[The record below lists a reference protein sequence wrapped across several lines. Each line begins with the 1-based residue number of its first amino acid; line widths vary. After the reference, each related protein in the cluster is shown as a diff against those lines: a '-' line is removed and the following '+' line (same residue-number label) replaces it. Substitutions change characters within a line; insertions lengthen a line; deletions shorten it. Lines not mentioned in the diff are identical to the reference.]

1 MRSPIIP
8 FPKARYSSAFSVKI
22 FLKILF
28 PYKFRLRSDDWFL
41 ATGHIFIKDFLQRFL
56 AKQPPKKHPSN
67 IRWSDDPMIKRRGQ
81 WHHSFCIRPRPTPV
95 NRSSCLCD
103 APLTFN
109 SFNTVL
115 LDSSSSFWKA
125 LLLVTPVI
133 SIIICQTWSSG
144 NSHNRCSSFHK
155 EARYHPY
162 ACASDQEYW

>member
-1 MRSPIIP
+1 MRSIIKF
-8 FPKARYSSAFSVKI
+8 FPKARNSSAFYSG
-22 FLKILF
+22 FYLKIIVNWIYF
-28 PYKFRLRSDDWFL
+28 LRQQHL
-41 ATGHIFIKDFLQRFL
+41 NKDFPQRFL
-56 AKQPPKKHPSN
+56 AKQPPKKHPCPPCAPWIN
-67 IRWSDDPMIKRRGQ
+67 SDDPMIKRRGQ

-133 SIIICQTWSSG
+133 SIISCQPWSSDK
-144 NSHNRCSSFHK
+144 SHNRCSSFHK

-162 ACASDQEYW
+162 AGASDQEYW

>member
-1 MRSPIIP
+1 MIDFWPPAI
-8 FPKARYSSAFSVKI
+8 
-22 FLKILF
+22 LK
-28 PYKFRLRSDDWFL
+28 
-41 ATGHIFIKDFLQRFL
+41 KDFPQRFL
-56 AKQPPKKHPSN
+56 AFRLLKNHPCPPCAPWINSDDPCPPCAPWIN
-67 IRWSDDPMIKRRGQ
+67 SDDPMIKRRGQ

-162 ACASDQEYW
+162 AGASDQEYW